1 MACQCI
7 YRDRSNTQRD
17 SNSIAGRFC
26 QLPQRYSPISR
37 HRSLVA
43 QPPTTT
49 RRAGRSVAAHRKHS
63 TCRSASSG
71 TETPLKQIR
80 AIAVR
85 RRRRERLDNARTPH
99 APRGAGPRAWSS
111 IRARLVPRAHRPA
124 RRRLPWIPGTRR
136 TPCPPRPLQRRHWLD
151 RSRATKN
158 GGARAPVRR
167 AFVVPATRITR
178 GKGTLADVRAQSEIL
193 LRLGPRARR
202 SVRQSVLCV
211 GYLDVLV
218 VAVSRLARVFLAILQ
233 AGRDLLDAAFSY
245 GCVCPCFVVA
255 EKNQHSIYI

>member
-99 APRGAGPRAWSS
+99 APRGAGPHAWSS

-136 TPCPPRPLQRRHWLD
+136 TPCPPRPLQRRHWLQGVGQEPSNQK
-151 RSRATKN
+151 RGSPCTGPTCFRCTGHTHHQRKRNASGRACPIGDTAP
-158 GGARAPVRR
+158 ARAPRTPQCSPISK
-167 AFVVPATRITR
+167 AS
-178 GKGTLADVRAQSEIL
+178 TLRWI
-193 LRLGPRARR
+193 
-202 SVRQSVLCV
+202 
-211 GYLDVLV
+211 
-218 VAVSRLARVFLAILQ
+218 F
-233 AGRDLLDAAFSY
+233 GRPS
-245 GCVCPCFVVA
+245 
-255 EKNQHSIYI
+255 K